1 VIEEALIGED
11 QGLSL
16 LLAGLA
22 NHHRVSPRG
31 SELTWTYFGLSV
43 VLVFGL
49 VVGAPGALALGI
61 VMLMLI
67 PVVIK

>member
-1 VIEEALIGED
+1 
-11 QGLSL
+11 
-16 LLAGLA
+16 
-22 NHHRVSPRG
+22 
-31 SELTWTYFGLSV
+31 

-49 VVGAPGALALGI
+49 VVDAPGALALGI